1 MAVTTT
7 AITVTAPRAAAQ
19 VNPNQTITPWQ
30 VNATS
35 ADASGC
41 EEIKATPGAG
51 YALVIERLIVG
62 IGAAITVT
70 VGSGETG
77 PGSVE
82 GDTFGPIG
90 GAAGTY
96 SFDFRDRPVQ
106 LTANKSLTF
115 DASGAG
121 TVGVY
126 VEGYTRAS

>member
-1 MAVTTT
+1 MAVTVTT
-7 AITVTAPRAAAQ
+7 LTSGPKRESIINQTVTRWRKA
-19 VNPNQTITPWQ
+19 
-30 VNATS
+30 ATS

-41 EEIKATPGAG
+41 EEIVAAPGAG
-51 YALVIERLIVG
+51 YNLVIEKLIIY

-82 GDTFGPIG
+82 GDKIGPLG

-96 SFDFRDRPVQ
+96 SLDITDDPIL

-121 TVGVY
+121 NVCVY
-126 VEGYTRAS
+126 AKGYTKAT

>member
-1 MAVTTT
+1 MAVTVTT
-7 AITVTAPRAAAQ
+7 INVTGPRSAQ
-19 VNPNQTITPWQ
+19 LTAVPWQ
-30 VNATS
+30 AAATS

-41 EEIKATPGAG
+41 EEIKATPGSG
-51 YALVIERLIVG
+51 YQLCIERLFIY

-82 GDTFGPIG
+82 GDKIGPLG

-96 SFDFRDRPVQ
+96 VLDCRDRPIA

-121 TVGVY
+121 TVCIY
-126 VEGYTRAS
+126 AEGFTKQV